1 MLEITPFSADAVKKV
16 LILAYYFPPMGLSG
30 VQRTLKFAKYMR
42 RYDWEPTVVT
52 TGPVGYYAL
61 DASLQEE
68 AEREHIRIVRTSGGD
83 VNAALASKG
92 EFTQRAMPAEF
103 VRKRLSRLANWFLL
117 PDSKRG
123 WAKHAYKTAARLLS
137 DERFD
142 LIFASAPPFSSL
154 RTAAQL
160 KKKFGLPFVA
170 DYRDV
175 WLGNQFMSF
184 PTPLHTYIHEQM
196 EYGVLR
202 EATKVVVTNRQM
214 KEQMIMRYPFL
225 RHDDVAII
233 TQGYDHE
240 DFYCKPALRP
250 NFKFRLGYAGIF
262 YDFVTPKYFF
272 RAFQMILAERPDIAE
287 DIELHFIGHL
297 RKENAKLAKKMGL
310 ERFIHDHGY
319 LHHSQSVATILSCD
333 ALWMMVGK
341 ARSAETISSGK
352 LYEYFGAQKPLIV
365 SVPEGAL
372 RQAAQRYG
380 AAIITEP
387 DNEHQIKLAILQ
399 LYRDFKAQKQTLAPD
414 VEYVER
420 HRRDYLTEQLTK
432 EFNFALDH
440 P

>member
-1 MLEITPFSADAVKKV
+1 MLDITPPPSDSVKKV

-42 RYDWEPTVVT
+42 RHHWEPTVVT

-68 AEREHIRIVRTSGGD
+68 AEREEIRVVRTSGD
-83 VNAALASKG
+83 DLNAALASKG

-103 VRKRLSRLANWFLL
+103 LRKRLSRLANWFLL

-123 WAKHAYKTAARLLS
+123 WAKHAYKTAAR
-137 DERFD
+137 FD

-154 RTAAQL
+154 RAAARL

-170 DYRDV
+170 DYRDI
-175 WLGNQFMSF
+175 WCGNQFMSF
-184 PTPLHTYIHEQM
+184 PTPLHSYIHEQM

-214 KEQMIMRYPFL
+214 KERMITRYPFL

-250 NFKFRLGYAGIF
+250 NFKFRLGYAGLF
-262 YDFVTPKYFF
+262 YDFVSPKYFF
-272 RAFQMILAERPDIAE
+272 RAFQMIVAERPDIAE

-297 RKENAKLAKKMGL
+297 RKENLRLAKKMGL

-333 ALWMMVGK
+333 ALWMMVGR
-341 ARSAETISSGK
+341 ARSADTISSGK

-399 LYRDFKAQKQTLAPD
+399 LYRDFKAQKPLSPD
-414 VEYVER
+414 TEYVER